1 MRTLLMTAL
10 CSVELL
16 TAGQQMNVAVC
27 NLDGVREPII
37 AKAKAETELVFRS
50 AGVTIVWGDCD
61 TFPTLDA
68 LKREPWF
75 FVRLRTGKPPRT
87 VGPASLDVMGKAFVE
102 EHGGGTMADAYFQAI
117 QDTSEQHRGE
127 SGVLLG
133 FVMAHELGHLLLG
146 PGHTPDGVMQAA
158 WGQKQMDALGQ
169 RWLKF
174 TEDSAARIRRAL
186 EARAAGDAGGK
197 LVVREALRP
206 VSFEIEATPRI
217 GISQAAELPLRFLIR
232 DNRFVSR
239 TR

>member
-1 MRTLLMTAL
+1 MTAL

-50 AGVTIVWGDCD
+50 AGVTIEWGDCD
-61 TFPTLDA
+61 TFPTPDS

-102 EHGGGTMADAYFQAI
+102 EHGGGYMADAYFQAI
-117 QDTSEQHRGE
+117 QDTSEQHHGE

-232 DNRFVSR
+232 DNRFVRR

>member
-197 LVVREALRP
+197 
-206 VSFEIEATPRI
+206 
-217 GISQAAELPLRFLIR
+217 
-232 DNRFVSR
+232 
-239 TR
+239 